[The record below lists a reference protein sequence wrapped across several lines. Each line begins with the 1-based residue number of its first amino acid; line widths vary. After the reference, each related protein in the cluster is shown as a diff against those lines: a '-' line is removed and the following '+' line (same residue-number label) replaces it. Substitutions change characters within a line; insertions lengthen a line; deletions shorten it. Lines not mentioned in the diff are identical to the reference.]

1 MDARQKKHFARRE
14 SEAFTLIELI
24 VAIAIIGILA
34 ALLLPTLG
42 RSKASARS
50 AACLSNLHQVG
61 LALQLYVD
69 ENENHLPLMWDAP
82 LGTNAPLTNSL
93 LPTVDTVLIV
103 YLSSTNVLRCPS
115 DGPLFAQTGCSY
127 AWNTLLNGQDADR
140 LQVLG
145 IFFDPQQIP
154 V

>member
-1 MDARQKKHFARRE
+1 MRPMNAQRKAYFARRQR
-14 SEAFTLIELI
+14 EAFSLIELI
-24 VAIAIIGILA
+24 VAIAIIGVLA

-50 AACLSNLHQVG
+50 ASCLSNLHQIG
-61 LALQLYVD
+61 LALRIYVD
-69 ENENHLPLMWDAP
+69 ESDNHLPLMWDAP

-93 LPTVDTVLIV
+93 LPTVDKVLTV
-103 YLSSTNVLRCPS
+103 YLTSTNVLRCPS
-115 DGPLFAQTGCSY
+115 DDRALFAQTGSSY

-145 IFFDPQQIP
+145 IL
-154 V
+154 